1 MRKSGGA
8 VILMN
13 EDKIAWFVGNKVPE
27 YYVCPPYSNTVCS
40 FLADLSSYLLKDKIA
55 LQYPDIVSFAYFCR
69 KANIQKK
76 KENFQIENQYRLGR
90 GIIFHIAPSNVPV
103 NFAFSFVFG
112 LIAGNGNIVRVPSK
126 KFPHTEIIC
135 KAIST
140 VLGKAEYENIKKSN
154 VFLQYGHEDEI
165 TEYLSSIS
173 QGRFIWGGDAAITYI
188 RKFSLPP
195 RGVDITFSDRYSF
208 AVLNRD
214 TVHTCSDVELQ
225 KLVSAFYNDTYLM
238 DQNACSSPQ
247 LVIWVGKQILEAKNR
262 FWTAVA
268 EFAEKKYR
276 LQAVSA
282 VDKFTKLCS
291 EAIENKNLGSV
302 TRYDNILYVT
312 DVEKLPENVDTLRGT
327 CGYFYQYSIDS
338 LDEIASFVNE
348 KYQTVVYFGVSSK
361 ELSDFV
367 INNNLKGI
375 DRIVPV
381 GQALDIDVI
390 WDGYDLVRTLSRIVD
405 VR

>member
-1 MRKSGGA
+1 
-8 VILMN
+8 MN
-13 EDKIAWFVGNKVPE
+13 ENKITWLVGNKVPE
-27 YYVCPPYSNTVCS
+27 YFVYPPYADEICS
-40 FLADLSSYLLKDKIA
+40 FLSDLSSYLLKDKTA

-76 KENFQIENQYRLGR
+76 KEAFQTEERLRLGR

-112 LIAGNGNIVRVPSK
+112 LLAGNGNIVRVPSK
-126 KFPHTEIIC
+126 EFPHTEIIC
-135 KAIST
+135 KAISS
-140 VLGKAEYENIKKSN
+140 VLEKAEYANIRKSTAF
-154 VFLQYGHEDEI
+154 VQYGHEDEI
-165 TEYLSSIS
+165 TEYFSSIS
-173 QGRFIWGGDAAITYI
+173 QGRIIWGGDAAIAHI
-188 RKFSLPP
+188 REFSLPP
-195 RGVDITFSDRYSF
+195 RGVDVAFSDRYSF
-208 AVLNRD
+208 AVLG
-214 TVHTCSDVELQ
+214 TEAVLGCSDAELQ

-247 LVIWVGKQILEAKNR
+247 LIVWTGKNSAEAQKR
-262 FWTAVA
+262 FWTAAA
-268 EFAEKKYR
+268 EFAEKKYT

-291 EAIENKNLGSV
+291 EAIDNPNLGTT
-302 TRYDNILYVT
+302 TRYGNILYVS
-312 DVEKLPENVDTLRGT
+312 DVEKLPDDADSLRGT
-327 CGYFYQYSIDS
+327 CGYFYQYTAES
-338 LDEIASFVNE
+338 LDEAAYIVNE
-348 KYQTVVYFGVSSK
+348 KYQTLVYFGVSPK
-361 ELSDFV
+361 ELSEFV
-367 INNNLKGI
+367 MNNHLKGI